1 MLKGEYMYTLYS
13 HIFKNNRR
21 AIRVLIS
28 DKYKSELNVVGG
40 IRLTSY
46 IPISPHEI
54 INFMYKISKDVVDVF
69 KETTTFKTEFFYVD
83 IRRKNSRVFTFLEFE
98 TDKPHP
104 FDKIGELVLE
114 LPILEWEV
122 LFALLEET
130 KDFFQENLC

>member
-1 MLKGEYMYTLYS
+1 MYTLYL
-13 HIFKNNRR
+13 HIIRNNRGD
-21 AIRVLIS
+21 IYPLIS
-28 DKYKSELNVVGG
+28 DKYKSKLNVVGG

-46 IPISPHEI
+46 TPISPYDI
-54 INFMYKISKDVVDVF
+54 IKFMNKISTYVVDVF

-83 IRRKNSRVFTFLEFE
+83 ILKKKSRVLTFLVSE

-122 LFALLEET
+122 LFELLDET
-130 KDFFQENLC
+130 RDFFQENLC

>member
-1 MLKGEYMYTLYS
+1 MYSLYL
-13 HIFKNNRR
+13 HILRNNRG
-21 AIRVLIS
+21 AICPLIS

-46 IPISPHEI
+46 IPISPHDI
-54 INFMYKISKDVVDVF
+54 IKFMYKMSKSVVDVF
-69 KETTTFKTEFFYVD
+69 KQAPTFKTEFFYVD
-83 IRRKNSRVFTFLEFE
+83 IRKKKSRVFTFLEFE

-130 KDFFQENLC
+130 RDFFQENLC

>member
-1 MLKGEYMYTLYS
+1 MFTLYT
-13 HIFKNNRR
+13 HIFKNNRGT
-21 AIRVLIS
+21 IRVLIS
-28 DKYKSELNVVGG
+28 DKFNSDLNIVGG

-46 IPISPHEI
+46 IPISPHDI
-54 INFMYKISKDVVDVF
+54 IKFMYKMSKPVVDVF

-83 IRRKNSRVFTFLEFE
+83 IRKKNSRVITFLEFE

-122 LFALLEET
+122 LFTLLEET
-130 KDFFQENLC
+130 RDFFQENLC

>member
-1 MLKGEYMYTLYS
+1 MYTLYL
-13 HIFKNNRR
+13 HILRNNGGDIY
-21 AIRVLIS
+21 ALIS

-46 IPISPHEI
+46 MPILPHDI
-54 INFMYKISKDVVDVF
+54 IKFIHKISKVVVDAF

-83 IRRKNSRVFTFLEFE
+83 IRKNKSRVLTFLEFE

-122 LFALLEET
+122 LFALVEET
-130 KDFFQENLC
+130 RDFFQENLC

>member
-1 MLKGEYMYTLYS
+1 MYSLYL
-13 HIFKNNRR
+13 HILRNNRG
-21 AIRVLIS
+21 AICVLIS

-46 IPISPHEI
+46 IPIPPHDI
-54 INFMYKISKDVVDVF
+54 IKFMNKASKAVVDVF
-69 KETTTFKTEFFYVD
+69 KETATFKTEVFYVD
-83 IRRKNSRVFTFLEFE
+83 IRKKKSRVFTFLEFE

-130 KDFFQENLC
+130 RDFFQENLC

>member
-1 MLKGEYMYTLYS
+1 MYTLYS
-13 HIFKNNRR
+13 HVFKNNRG

-40 IRLTSY
+40 IRLTTHM
-46 IPISPHEI
+46 PILPHDI
-54 INFMYKISKDVVDVF
+54 IKFVHKISKVVVDAF
-69 KETTTFKTEFFYVD
+69 KETDTSKTEFFFVD
-83 IRRKNSRVFTFLEFE
+83 VRRNKSRIFTFLEFE

-122 LFALLEET
+122 LFALLDET
-130 KDFFQENLC
+130 RDFFQENLC

>member
-1 MLKGEYMYTLYS
+1 MYTLYL
-13 HIFKNNRR
+13 HILRNNRGDIR
-21 AIRVLIS
+21 ALIS

-46 IPISPHEI
+46 TPILPHDI
-54 INFMYKISKDVVDVF
+54 IKFIHKVSKLVVDTF
-69 KETTTFKTEFFYVD
+69 KETLTSKTEFFFVD
-83 IRRKNSRVFTFLEFE
+83 IRRNKARVFTFLEFE
-98 TDKPHP
+98 TDKHHP

-130 KDFFQENLC
+130 RDFFQENLC

>member
-1 MLKGEYMYTLYS
+1 MYTLYS
-13 HIFKNNRR
+13 HIIKNDRG
-21 AIRVLIS
+21 AIYALIS
-28 DKYKSELNVVGG
+28 DKYKSELNLVGG
-40 IRLTSY
+40 IRLASY
-46 IPISPHEI
+46 TPISPHDI
-54 INFMYKISKDVVDVF
+54 IKFMYKMSKPVVDVF

-83 IRRKNSRVFTFLEFE
+83 IRKKNSRVFTFLEFE

-130 KDFFQENLC
+130 RDFFQENLC

>member
-1 MLKGEYMYTLYS
+1 MYSLYL
-13 HIFKNNRR
+13 HIFKNNKGDIC
-21 AIRVLIS
+21 ALIS

-46 IPISPHEI
+46 TPISPYDI
-54 INFMYKISKDVVDVF
+54 INFTKKISELLIVVF
-69 KETTTFKTEFFYVD
+69 KETTTFETEFFYVD
-83 IRRKNSRVFTFLEFE
+83 IRKKNSRVFTFLEFE

-130 KDFFQENLC
+130 RDFFQENLC

>member
-1 MLKGEYMYTLYS
+1 MYTLYS
-13 HIFKNNRR
+13 HIIKNNRGHS
-21 AIRVLIS
+21 ALIS

-46 IPISPHEI
+46 IPISPYDI
-54 INFMYKISKDVVDVF
+54 IDFMYRTSKIVVDVF

-83 IRRKNSRVFTFLEFE
+83 ICKKNSRVITFLEFE

-122 LFALLEET
+122 LFAFLEET
-130 KDFFQENLC
+130 RDFFQENLC

>member
-1 MLKGEYMYTLYS
+1 MYTLYS
-13 HIFKNNRR
+13 HIFKNNRGTLR
-21 AIRVLIS
+21 ALIS
-28 DKYKSELNVVGG
+28 DKYKSELNAVGG

-46 IPISPHEI
+46 TPISPYDVI
-54 INFMYKISKDVVDVF
+54 KFMNKISTYVVDVF

-83 IRRKNSRVFTFLEFE
+83 IRKKNSRVLTFLEFE
-98 TDKPHP
+98 IDKPHP

-130 KDFFQENLC
+130 RDFFQENLC

>member
-1 MLKGEYMYTLYS
+1 MYTLYS
-13 HIFKNNRR
+13 HVFKNNRG

-28 DKYKSELNVVGG
+28 DKYKSELNVIGG

-46 IPISPHEI
+46 TPILPHDI
-54 INFMYKISKDVVDVF
+54 IKFMYKMSKLVVDAF
-69 KETTTFKTEFFYVD
+69 KETDTSKTEFFFVD
-83 IRRKNSRVFTFLEFE
+83 ICRNKSRVFTFLEFE
-98 TDKPHP
+98 TDKTHP

-130 KDFFQENLC
+130 RDFFQENLC

>member
-1 MLKGEYMYTLYS
+1 MYTLYS
-13 HIFKNNRR
+13 HIIRNNRG
-21 AIRVLIS
+21 AIYPLIS

-46 IPISPHEI
+46 TPISPYDI
-54 INFMYKISKDVVDVF
+54 LNFMNKISTYVVDVF

-83 IRRKNSRVFTFLEFE
+83 IRKKNSRVLTFLEFE

-122 LFALLEET
+122 LFALLDET
-130 KDFFQENLC
+130 RDFFQENLC

>member
-1 MLKGEYMYTLYS
+1 MYTLYS
-13 HIFKNNRR
+13 HIIKNNRGVIR
-21 AIRVLIS
+21 ALIS
-28 DKYKSELNVVGG
+28 DKYKFELNVVGG

-46 IPISPHEI
+46 IPISPHDI
-54 INFMYKISKDVVDVF
+54 IKFMNKISTYVVDVF

-83 IRRKNSRVFTFLEFE
+83 ICKKKSRVFTFIEFE

-130 KDFFQENLC
+130 RDFFQENLC

>member
-1 MLKGEYMYTLYS
+1 MYSLYS
-13 HIFKNNRR
+13 HILRNNRG
-21 AIRVLIS
+21 AIRALIS
-28 DKYKSELNVVGG
+28 HKSELNVVGG

-46 IPISPHEI
+46 TPISQRDI
-54 INFMYKISKDVVDVF
+54 IKFMRKMSKAVVDVF
-69 KETTTFKTEFFYVD
+69 KETATFKTEFFYVD
-83 IRRKNSRVFTFLEFE
+83 IRKKKSRVFTFLEFE

>member
-1 MLKGEYMYTLYS
+1 MYSLYLN
-13 HIFKNNRR
+13 IFRNNRGDIC
-21 AIRVLIS
+21 ALIS
-28 DKYKSELNVVGG
+28 DKYKSELSVLGG

-46 IPISPHEI
+46 MPISPYDTI
-54 INFMYKISKDVVDVF
+54 KFMNKISTYVVDVF

-83 IRRKNSRVFTFLEFE
+83 ICKKKSRVLTFLEFE
-98 TDKPHP
+98 TDKSHP

-130 KDFFQENLC
+130 RDFFQENLC

>member
-1 MLKGEYMYTLYS
+1 MYTLYL
-13 HIFKNNRR
+13 HIIRNNSGDIR
-21 AIRVLIS
+21 ALIS
-28 DKYKSELNVVGG
+28 DKYKFEINVVGG

-46 IPISPHEI
+46 MPISPYEI
-54 INFMYKISKDVVDVF
+54 IKFMHKMSKAVVDVF
-69 KETTTFKTEFFYVD
+69 KETATFKTEFFYVD
-83 IRRKNSRVFTFLEFE
+83 IRKKKSRVFTFLEFE

>member
-1 MLKGEYMYTLYS
+1 MYTLYS
-13 HIFKNNRR
+13 HIIKNDRG
-21 AIRVLIS
+21 AICALIS

-46 IPISPHEI
+46 TPISPHDI
-54 INFMYKISKDVVDVF
+54 IKFMYKMSKPVVDVF

-83 IRRKNSRVFTFLEFE
+83 IRKKNSRVFTFLEFE

-130 KDFFQENLC
+130 RDFFQENLC

>member
-1 MLKGEYMYTLYS
+1 MYTLYS
-13 HIFKNNRR
+13 HIIRNNRGD
-21 AIRVLIS
+21 IYPLIS
-28 DKYKSELNVVGG
+28 DKYKSKLNVVGG

-46 IPISPHEI
+46 TPISPYDI
-54 INFMYKISKDVVDVF
+54 IKFMNKISTYVVDVF

-83 IRRKNSRVFTFLEFE
+83 IRKKKSRVLTFLVSE

-122 LFALLEET
+122 LFELLDET
-130 KDFFQENLC
+130 RDFFQENLC

>member
-1 MLKGEYMYTLYS
+1 MYTLYL
-13 HIFKNNRR
+13 HILRNNRGDIC
-21 AIRVLIS
+21 ALIS
-28 DKYKSELNVVGG
+28 DKYKSELIVVGG

-46 IPISPHEI
+46 IPISPHDI
-54 INFMYKISKDVVDVF
+54 IKFMHKMSKAVVDAF
-69 KETTTFKTEFFYVD
+69 KETATFKTEFFYVD
-83 IRRKNSRVFTFLEFE
+83 ICKKKSRVFTFLEFE

-130 KDFFQENLC
+130 RDFFQENLC

>member
-1 MLKGEYMYTLYS
+1 MYTLYL
-13 HIFKNNRR
+13 HILRNNGGNIC
-21 AIRVLIS
+21 ALIS

-40 IRLTSY
+40 IRITSY
-46 IPISPHEI
+46 IPISPYEI
-54 INFMYKISKDVVDVF
+54 IKFMHKMSKIVVDVF
-69 KETTTFKTEFFYVD
+69 KETATFKTEFFYAD
-83 IRRKNSRVFTFLEFE
+83 IRKKKSRVFTFLEFE

-130 KDFFQENLC
+130 RDFFQENLC

>member
-1 MLKGEYMYTLYS
+1 MYSLYL
-13 HIFKNNRR
+13 HILRNNRGNIC
-21 AIRVLIS
+21 ALIS
-28 DKYKSELNVVGG
+28 DKYKSELNAVGG

-46 IPISPHEI
+46 IPILPHEI
-54 INFMYKISKDVVDVF
+54 IKFMYKMSKTVVDVF
-69 KETTTFKTEFFYVD
+69 NETDTFKTEFFYVD
-83 IRRKNSRVFTFLEFE
+83 IRKKKSRVLTFLEFE

-122 LFALLEET
+122 LFTLVEEV